1 LRDKGSAQIP
11 IFQNET
17 LKQGGTKMKRHITL
31 LFSLV
36 LVLCLSMVPSAM
48 AASAEDEVIQ
58 VMTNFAK
65 AINTK
70 DSAESDL

>member
-1 LRDKGSAQIP
+1 
-11 IFQNET
+11 
-17 LKQGGTKMKRHITL
+17 MKRHITL

-48 AASAEDEVIQ
+48 AALAEDEVIQ